1 MSDAQGPQGPTD
13 RPDRPDPSGEA
24 DRPEPVGSVGEEAA
38 KLFGALSEWAKE
50 SGPTAGLGAQV
61 ASGLGAGFGENLTDS
76 LSGFA
81 EQAAATVSDINAHLA
96 TGSAECTYCPVC
108 RTVHAVRQ
116 TSPEVKAH
124 LVGAAS
130 SFLQAMTGLLATL
143 PPPRSGD
150 QPGGG
155 VEHIDLDDTDGT
167 DDTDE
172 PGEPDDMK
180 DEHR

>member
-1 MSDAQGPQGPTD
+1 M
-13 RPDRPDPSGEA
+13 
-24 DRPEPVGSVGEEAA
+24 GSVGEEAA
-38 KLFGALSEWAKE
+38 KLFGALSDWAKD
-50 SGPTAGLGAQV
+50 SGPTAGLGA
-61 ASGLGAGFGENLTDS
+61 GFGESITEG

-81 EQAAATVSDINAHLA
+81 DQAAATVADLNAHLA

-143 PPPRSGD
+143 PPPASGN
-150 QPGGG
+150 QSGAG
-155 VEHIDLDDTDGT
+155 VERIDLDDPEDPDDLEDLDDTD
-167 DDTDE
+167 D
-172 PGEPDDMK
+172 PDDPDTTE